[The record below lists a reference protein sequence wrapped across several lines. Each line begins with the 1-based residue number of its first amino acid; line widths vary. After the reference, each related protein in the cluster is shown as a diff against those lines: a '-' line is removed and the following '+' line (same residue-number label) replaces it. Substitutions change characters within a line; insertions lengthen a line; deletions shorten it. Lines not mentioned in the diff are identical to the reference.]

1 MQNLMYKVI
10 YTMEYI
16 ICALMIIITT
26 VIIYVIN
33 ASFEYNF
40 KPKTKEALK
49 FNILSG
55 CVIVLVK
62 ENCPY
67 CEELEEIIAKSNV
80 KHTTI
85 KLTNEKTFEFDNT
98 FTNLTPE
105 ERNNIIKETQN
116 IFIPG
121 QTILFPTIIANDY
134 THSGLP
140 QKDII
145 SKIFNI

>member
-16 ICALMIIITT
+16 ICALMIIITM

-40 KPKTKEALK
+40 KLKTKEALK
-49 FNILSG
+49 FNILSDY
-55 CVIVLVK
+55 VIVLVK

-67 CEELEEIIAKSNV
+67 CEEVEEIIAKSNV
-80 KHTTI
+80 KHTI
-85 KLTNEKTFEFDNT
+85 VKLTNEKTFEFDNT

-121 QTILFPTIIANDY
+121 QTILFPTIITNDY

-140 QKDII
+140 KKDII